1 MEEYWDIFS
10 EEQQNRE
17 LERVLLVG
25 VDTGEEQNFDNSME
39 ELKQLA
45 KACFME
51 PVGTVTQR
59 MEFVHKA
66 LYIGTGKVQE
76 VRDAAQ
82 ALDAQLIL
90 INDTL
95 TPSQIKNLQN
105 ELKTPVIDR
114 TTLILNIFE
123 MRARTR
129 EARLQVETAKLQYL
143 LPRLVGMHEALTR
156 QGGTSGSMSSR
167 GAGEKKLELDRR
179 HIEHRISELRKELD
193 AISRELRKELDAI
206 SRERETQRKR
216 RGQSR
221 IPLVALVGY
230 TNAGKST
237 IMNHM
242 VERFVGDEEKK
253 VLERDMLFAT
263 LDTTIRRINTGN
275 NQDFLLTDTV
285 GFIHKLPH
293 GLVKA
298 FHSTLEEIKGA
309 DLLLQVVDVSDPG
322 YQEQMETTR
331 ETLRELGAGDIPMLI
346 VFNKAD
352 RLTNTANTTGKPR
365 NQMEQEQK
373 LQNQKLQNQKLQ
385 NQKLQDQKT
394 PDQEKEFQQMS
405 LGENTYPRTAGTNKI
420 YISARQPESIELL
433 VKEIIR
439 RVYADY
445 EEVRLLIPY
454 DKGSIV
460 SYLQENAQILEQSYE
475 PEGTRLRV
483 NCHHADAGKY
493 EQYVVK

>member
-25 VDTGEEQNFDNSME
+25 ADTGEEKNFDGYME

-45 KACFME
+45 KACYME
-51 PVGTVTQR
+51 VVGTVTQR

-66 LYIGTGKVQE
+66 LYIGPGKVQE

-90 INDTL
+90 FNDTL
-95 TPSQIKNLQN
+95 TPSQIKNLQD

-129 EARLQVETAKLQYL
+129 EARLQVEKAKLQYL

-193 AISRELRKELDAI
+193 AISRE
-206 SRERETQRKR
+206 RETQRKR
-216 RGQSR
+216 REQSR

-298 FHSTLEEIKGA
+298 FRSTLEEIKGA

-322 YQEQMETTR
+322 YLEQMETTK
-331 ETLRELGAGDIPMLI
+331 ETLRELGAGDIPMLF

-352 RLTNTANTTGKPR
+352 RLTDTANTTKKPK
-365 NQMEQEQK
+365 NQMEQNQE
-373 LQNQKLQNQKLQ
+373 LQD
-385 NQKLQDQKT
+385 QKLQDQKQQGQKQQDQNPQNQMLQLHRT
-394 PDQEKEFQQMS
+394 PDQEKELQQMS
-405 LGENTYPRTAGTNKI
+405 FGENTYPRTAGTNKI

-475 PEGTRLRV
+475 PEGTRLHV
-483 NCHHADAGKY
+483 NCHHADARKY